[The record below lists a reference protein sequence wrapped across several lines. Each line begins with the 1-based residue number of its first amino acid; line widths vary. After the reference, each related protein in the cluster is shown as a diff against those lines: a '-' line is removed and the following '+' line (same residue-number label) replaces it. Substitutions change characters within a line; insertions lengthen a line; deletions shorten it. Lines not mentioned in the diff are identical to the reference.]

1 MATVYDELADRI
13 RSLVRR
19 EVDHRGPAVMRFKV
33 VAVNP
38 LIVEQIGGD
47 LFLEE
52 GDPDV
57 EVDRALLVERPAL
70 GSTVRVH
77 ADHGG
82 GDGPDWIIAG
92 VLVGGE
98 DDA

>member
-33 VAVNP
+33 VSVEP
-38 LIVEQIGGD
+38 LVVEQVDGE

-57 EVDRALLVERPAL
+57 EVDRGLLADRPAL
-70 GSTVRVH
+70 GATVRVH

-82 GDGPDWIIAG
+82 GDGPDWMIVG

-98 DDA
+98 DDD